1 MDTLQTE
8 RLLLRPFE
16 LADAAFFQQLVNTPG
31 WLRFIGDRNIH
42 TLQSA
47 ENYLQERI
55 LSAFEQ
61 NGYGA
66 LVMVNTYQEPVGMCG
81 LFKRDALE
89 FPDIGYALLP
99 EHEGQGYAVEA
110 ATTVLKWALEELKF
124 PKILAITNPDNE
136 RSQALLEKIGLVY
149 EKRIRL
155 SADEEELCLFGTKTK

>member
-1 MDTLQTE
+1 MRNLQTE
-8 RLLLRPFE
+8 RLRLCPFE
-16 LADAAFFQQLVNTPG
+16 LADAAFYRQLVNTPG

-55 LSAFEQ
+55 MTAFEQ

-66 LVMVNTYQEPVGMCG
+66 LVMMNAQHEPLGMCG
-81 LFKRDALE
+81 LFKRDNLE

-99 EHEGQGYAVEA
+99 EHEGQGYALEA
-110 ATTVLKWALEELKF
+110 ATAVLKWALEDLKF

-136 RSQALLEKIGLVY
+136 RSQVLLKKIGLVY
-149 EKRIRL
+149 VDRIRL
-155 SADEEELCLFGTKTK
+155 SADEEELCLFSTP